1 MSHRRYGLRL
11 LIALLVCVYTLTNAG
26 RFHIIDEV
34 SLFALTESVA
44 LRGALDTNAI
54 AWSQWVNSPA
64 EVLGAF
70 GPDGQVFSKKGPAP
84 ALLAVPWYLLLR
96 WLTHLDNQVGLLQ
109 GALLWNGVVT
119 ALTAALLWL
128 TTVRLGYRDEVGA
141 LLALLFGLCTIAW
154 PYANHFF
161 GEPLSAWSLL
171 TCFYGVFTYG
181 QSGRLR
187 WLWLAG
193 GGAGVAL
200 MTVTAHG
207 LLIGVLGLYW
217 LWLALWVRWVGVLP
231 FLFGLLIW
239 ALPMVV
245 AALFLLWYNAVRFGD
260 PWTTGYH
267 FASGEGFTTPFWEGF
282 WGLIVSPYRGFFW
295 YTPLFFASLVAFAPF
310 VRRHRSQGV
319 VFLALSLV
327 LIALYSTWWIWWGG
341 FAWGPRFLVP
351 LAPFWVLVL
360 APVAEQ
366 LTRSAGQVARVANTT
381 LWSAMGEVLFIACV
395 VISLAV
401 QVLAVAV
408 NYVNYEIQLRALF
421 PTDWNNPL
429 AFGAP
434 AQKLSELSYSPVF
447 GQWNLLRNAPL
458 ANSDLA
464 WLTADGVVYWATLAI
479 GLAAIATL
487 IIALRGWWCAGQ
499 ASQPLPGAPMRWL
512 LPSLAVVVMG
522 VWLSDSR
529 HDPTYGEPNQ
539 GYRAILSEICQQMR
553 PDDAVLT
560 VAPYRYHIPMNWLGG
575 LCREGAP
582 IFGYAADSI
591 SHPEAQQ
598 VMTRLLQVYRRIWF
612 VTDGLPANAP
622 DNAVERWLA
631 DVAYKADDRWFND
644 YRLVRYATP
653 RGLQGAPK
661 LSLDLLLHDSQNQQ
675 VTIVAVQAPT
685 RMSRGEIL
693 PVEIGYQLEQPL
705 TANLRW
711 FVQLLASNGTAV
723 ALTDTAPGQSY
734 VLFSALPAGEA
745 LVERVGVQL
754 PPELEAGEYRLI
766 AGLYNPDAPAP
777 NRLLTPVGRD
787 YVDLGAVRVQE

>member
-1 MSHRRYGLRL
+1 MSYRRYGLRL

-96 WLTHLDNQVGLLQ
+96 WLTHLDNQIGLLQ

-128 TTVRLGYRDEVGA
+128 TAIRLGYRDGVGA
-141 LLALLFGLCTIAW
+141 LLGLLFGLCTIAW

-171 TCFYGVFTYG
+171 SCFYGVLAYG
-181 QSGRLR
+181 QNGRLR
-187 WLWLAG
+187 WVWLAG
-193 GGAGVAL
+193 VGAGVAIT
-200 MTVTAHG
+200 TVSAHV

-217 LWLALWVRWVGVLP
+217 LWLTRWVRRAGSLQ
-231 FLFGLLIW
+231 LLLGLLIW
-239 ALPMVV
+239 VLPLAL

-267 FASGEGFTTPFWEGF
+267 FASGEGFTAPFWEGF
-282 WGLIVSPYRGFFW
+282 WGLMVSPYRGLFW
-295 YTPLFFASLVAFAPF
+295 HTPLFFASLVAFVPF
-310 VRRHRSQGV
+310 FRRHRTEGV
-319 VFLALSLV
+319 VLAALSLV
-327 LIALYSTWWIWWGG
+327 LLGLYSIWWIWWGG

-351 LAPFWVLVL
+351 LSPFWVLVL
-360 APVAEQ
+360 APLVEK
-366 LTRSAGQVARVANTT
+366 VARGVGQTAREGSAT
-381 LWSAMGEVLFIACV
+381 LLSAISEVLFIACV

-401 QVLAVAV
+401 QWLAVVV

-434 AQKLSELSYSPVF
+434 AQKLSELRYSPVV
-447 GQWNLLRNAPL
+447 GQWELLRAGWV

-464 WLTADGVVYWATLAI
+464 WLTPDGSLHWATPAI
-479 GLAAIATL
+479 GLAAVATL
-487 IIALRGWWCAGQ
+487 VVALRSWWHSENARHL
-499 ASQPLPGAPMRWL
+499 LPGAPMRWL
-512 LPSLAVVVMG
+512 LPSLTVVVMG

-539 GYRAILSEICQQMR
+539 GYRAILGEICQQAR
-553 PDDAVLT
+553 PDDVMLT

-575 LCREGAP
+575 LCQKGLP
-582 IFGYAADSI
+582 IFGYATDST

-598 VMTRLLQVYRRIWF
+598 VLQRLLQVYRRIWF

-631 DVAYKADDRWFND
+631 DVAYKADDRWFDD

-653 RGLQGAPK
+653 RRLQGAPS
-661 LSLDLLLHDSQNQQ
+661 LSLDLLLHDSQGQQ

-685 RMSRGEIL
+685 RIGRGELL
-693 PVEIGYQLEQPL
+693 PVEIEYQLEQPL

-734 VLFSALPAGEA
+734 LHFSTLPAGEA
-745 LVERVGVQL
+745 LVERVAVQL
-754 PPELEAGEYRLI
+754 PGELEPGEYYLI
-766 AGLYNPDAPAP
+766 AGLYNPDALAP
-777 NRLLTPVGRD
+777 NRLLTPIGRD